1 MNFSGTDKG
10 VINEGNLFIY
20 DFKHLQIFVSAQ
32 ARSYCGW
39 TKQSA
44 NAQSH
49 SHAVTQTATRSVET
63 GLKVSFADKEA
74 EYWLKHAKKSDEQSL
89 FHPKSYLHRLF
100 AFSPFLHTK
109 KVASSQLASDLQA
122 TSSSLYTTTQVAL
135 FEDISARM
143 SFTLSRQLL
152 P

>member
-74 EYWLKHAKKSDEQSL
+74 EYWLTHDKKSDEQSL

-100 AFSPFLHTK
+100 AFSPFLHEK
-109 KVASSQLASDLQA
+109 
-122 TSSSLYTTTQVAL
+122 SSLLTAG
-135 FEDISARM
+135 
-143 SFTLSRQLL
+143 FTLTSNFVKLVHDNTSCTV
-152 P
+152 